1 MASAIKSIIGIK
13 CPKCEF
19 VMKTYRPRKAGVFK
33 VVCPKCKKP
42 IYVKIPNLQGVM
54 VESREE
60 YAAKHPA
67 AVDPVEPIDPVEPVD
82 PA

>member
-33 VVCPKCKKP
+33 VVCPKCGKP
-42 IYVKIPNLQGVM
+42 IYVKIPNLNGIM
-54 VESREE
+54 VESRKE
-60 YAAKHPA
+60 YEAKHPTKPA
-67 AVDPVEPIDPVEPVD
+67 DSVDPIDPVDPV
-82 PA
+82 